1 MHDKRH
7 DLSFIYHRQIV
18 ESVQDYMF
26 DIKTLIVSPNENTQ
40 SWLCGKLNCHQHVKS
55 EFPDGGMSSNFTE
68 RNTASALGF
77 DV

>member
-1 MHDKRH
+1 
-7 DLSFIYHRQIV
+7 
-18 ESVQDYMF
+18 MF

-55 EFPDGGMSSNFTE
+55 EEFPDGGMSSNFTE